1 MSIFC
6 WGSEIVLLK
15 WMLITFIQPKLFTSL
30 SSKYGF
36 PMINTVSYKIP
47 LIHQLQMQYVSF
59 HFQNWKLFLRSEG
72 FKHLCV
78 EKLTIMNK
86 DRDWKKKQ
94 APKLKSDVMWKYFIL
109 FTLFAWILKK
119 YCVILLQKSLLII
132 NCIWYMLV
140 YAFKKKNK
148 FKGERTSSIC
158 VHHCLNAT
166 TLCLKQN
173 YFWSQ
178 DH

>member
-1 MSIFC
+1 
-6 WGSEIVLLK
+6 
-15 WMLITFIQPKLFTSL
+15 
-30 SSKYGF
+30 
-36 PMINTVSYKIP
+36 MINTLSYKIP

-86 DRDWKKKQ
+86 DRDWKKTSSKV
-94 APKLKSDVMWKYFIL
+94 KIWCHVKVFYIVHTVCLNSKKIL
-109 FTLFAWILKK
+109 CHTFAKIPLNHQLHMI
-119 YCVILLQKSLLII
+119 YVSL
-132 NCIWYMLV
+132 C
-140 YAFKKKNK
+140 FQKKNK

-173 YFWSQ
+173 YFWSE